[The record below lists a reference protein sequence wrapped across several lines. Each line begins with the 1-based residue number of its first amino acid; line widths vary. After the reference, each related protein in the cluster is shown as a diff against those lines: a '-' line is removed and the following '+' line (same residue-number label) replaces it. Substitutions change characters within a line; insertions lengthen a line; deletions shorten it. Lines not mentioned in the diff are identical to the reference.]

1 MLRNFFMVILIILLS
16 AALSFA
22 QEGSIELVWSTPM
35 NFSTTIRGVFVADN
49 YLYVLAENYEPPN
62 LIGGYPALLIYDVT
76 DKSNPILVGS
86 HLGPP
91 LVEAKMW
98 DIFVY
103 GDYAYVTYTAHGFE
117 FNRDGSLIMLDV
129 SDKTHPVLVDSM
141 PAYGVDPFI
150 GGSYWSVWA
159 SNGWCYAIYDNE
171 HREYLQTFNTSQR
184 KLDRVGFV
192 RIPTLGTHELMV
204 VDNYAYVATEDDF
217 WIIDVTDKLNP
228 AIAIHYCW
236 EVFWPEFFVSNNYLY
251 FVSWREP
258 LKIYDITDIKNPV
271 LLSSLDI
278 LAWKIFVSGDYIYV
292 AARDSLTV
300 IDVSNKSHPQ
310 QVTSTRLDTTLEWRS
325 NFYVSGE
332 YIYLPDLNSLNIYRF
347 RPTAVHERS
356 SEPLPSEF
364 SLSQNYPNPFNS
376 ETSIRFSLKRA
387 GPVRLAIYNLKGQLV
402 RDLLKGELSEGGHQ
416 VIWDGK
422 DQEGRNM
429 PSGVY
434 LCQLTSGEFKRTIKM
449 VVMR

>member
-1 MLRNFFMVILIILLS
+1 MPRNFLIIISAILLS

-35 NFSTTIRGVFVADN
+35 WGIRGVFVADD
-49 YLYVLAENYEPPN
+49 YLYVLNYYG
-62 LIGGYPALLIYDVT
+62 LWIYGVT
-76 DKSNPILVGS
+76 DKNNPIVVSSYSGVAMRDLFIY
-86 HLGPP
+86 
-91 LVEAKMW
+91 E
-98 DIFVY
+98 
-103 GDYAYVTYTAHGFE
+103 DYAYITSIVHGYGGE
-117 FNRDGSLIMLDV
+117 PSEDGSLIMLDV
-129 SDKTHPVLVDSM
+129 SDKTHPVLVDSV
-141 PAYGVDPFI
+141 PAYSVVPGI
-150 GGSYWSVWA
+150 GGSYRSVWA
-159 SNGWCYAIYDNE
+159 SNGWCYAIYDNKQG
-171 HREYLQTFNTSQR
+171 EYLQIFNTSQR
-184 KLDRVGFV
+184 KLDRVSSV
-192 RIPTLGTHELMV
+192 EIPTYGTHELMV

-217 WIIDVTDKLNP
+217 WIIDVTDKQNP
-228 AIAIHYCW
+228 VMAIHYDW
-236 EVFWPEFFVSNNYLY
+236 EVLWPEFFVSNNYLY

-258 LKIYDITDIKNPV
+258 LKIFDITDIKNPV

-278 LAWKIFVSGDYIYV
+278 PAWEIFVSNDYIYV

-300 IDVSNKSHPQ
+300 IDVSNKSQPQ

-332 YIYLPDLNSLNIYRF
+332 YIYLPDINSLNIYRF

-356 SEPLPSEF
+356 SGHLPSEF

-387 GPVRLAIYNLKGQLV
+387 GPVRFAIYNLKGQLV
-402 RDLLKGELSEGGHQ
+402 RGLLNSEISEGEHR

-422 DQEGRNM
+422 DQEGRAV

-434 LCQLTSGEFKRTIKM
+434 LCQLTSGEFKHTIKM
-449 VVMR
+449 ILMR